1 MKHPILDY
9 LKEHGELP
17 AAKIFI
23 PDMTLGAIKNALRRF
38 YLEGLLLRR
47 EIIVDGCKAKT
58 CMAYSLSGSTA
69 QPAKAV
75 QNEREK
81 LRERIKM
88 FAIKNEPDYAF
99 HLRNLPRNRTMKVKD
114 LIALLSTMPQEVY
127 VAGTD
132 DEFGTFEFSNVYF
145 NDVLDYGTVLIQMR
159 GPETLEQEYENACA
173 KDD

>member
-1 MKHPILDY
+1 MTHPVLDY

-17 AAKIFI
+17 ATKIYI
-23 PDMTLGAIKNALRRF
+23 NKMTLGAIKNALRRF

-47 EIIVDGCKAKT
+47 EIIVDGTKAKT

-81 LRERIKM
+81 RRERIKM